1 MSAVRFPGR
10 DDAVRRLC
18 DAEPA
23 LCEEEFAD
31 ARAPRDFPTG
41 WMVLGLLLA
50 LIIYHM

>member
-18 DAEPA
+18 AAEPA
-23 LCEEEFAD
+23 LCEAEFAD

-41 WMVLGLLLA
+41 WVVLGLLLA